1 MLKENN
7 ALSSGEKK
15 ILDFIM
21 GDSLSEGLSDIAL
34 DQIIA
39 RAKSVAKKG
48 LLSAALLSSLI
59 VGLTANAPDATE
71 KAVIKAKVERELS
84 SSVSKADTSAQAAYN
99 GFSADAAST
108 KAAPTN
114 AASDNGLPAGYERGP
129 QLDGTYLADRAAY
142 FNAIMSAGR
151 DFQSTFAKVEQL
163 VQGAS
168 NEQEAN
174 SAMYA
179 IESLFQVL
187 NSTDRYGED
196 VDKAEA
202 EQMVDSLYNQ
212 TKQMDT
218 FKSVWNES
226 KQHDKVKMIFEVRRM
241 QKLAGL
247 LK

>member
-59 VGLTANAPDATE
+59 IGITANAPTAIE
-71 KAVIKAKVERELS
+71 KAEVKAKVERELS

-99 GFSADAAST
+99 GFSADAPSAD
-108 KAAPTN
+108 A
-114 AASDNGLPAGYERGP
+114 LPAGYERGP
-129 QLDGTYLADRAAY
+129 ELDGTYLADRADY

-179 IESLFQVL
+179 IESLYQVL

-202 EQMVDSLYNQ
+202 EQMLDSLYNQ
-212 TKQMDT
+212 TKQMGT

>member
-59 VGLTANAPDATE
+59 IGITANAPTAIE
-71 KAVIKAKVERELS
+71 KAEVKAKVERELS

-108 KAAPTN
+108 KAA
-114 AASDNGLPAGYERGP
+114 SDNGLPAGYERGS
-129 QLDGTYLADRAAY
+129 QLDGTYLADRADY

-179 IESLFQVL
+179 IESLYQVL

-202 EQMVDSLYNQ
+202 EQMLDSLYNQ